1 RWRSCADSSSP
12 SRTTTGPSSSTN
24 RSNSWKKA
32 ASPRSPGVFA
42 TSSRPVDRPPL
53 TRHGRHR
60 PHHSNGAGHRITG
73 RDGYGVDQGGT
84 NVLLGDLC
92 AESCPSRTWNGLP
105 DTRGDSC
112 SPPRPTAPL
121 STHTPPPSGWTRTHV
136 YSSTTL
142 RNIRLIVTGGG
153 TGGHSYPALTT
164 VNALQRLLE
173 RAGHSLDVLWVG
185 AEDGLEARIAA
196 ENDIAFESVAVG
208 KVRRAANPIK
218 MLSRENVRDMANV
231 PRGVAQAR
239 SLISEFAPDVVLATG
254 GYVAVPVG

>member
-1 RWRSCADSSSP
+1 NGR
-12 SRTTTGPSSSTN
+12 
-24 RSNSWKKA
+24 
-32 ASPRSPGVFA
+32 PGV
-42 TSSRPVDRPPL
+42 R
-53 TRHGRHR
+53 
-60 PHHSNGAGHRITG
+60 
-73 RDGYGVDQGGT
+73 GG
-84 NVLLGDLC
+84 
-92 AESCPSRTWNGLP
+92 
-105 DTRGDSC
+105 SC
-112 SPPRPTAPL
+112 SPPQPTPPL

-153 TGGHSYPALTT
+153 TGGHTYPALTT
-164 VNALQRLLE
+164 VNALRALLE

-208 KVRRAANPIK
+208 KIRRAANPFK

-231 PRGVAQAR
+231 PRGAAQAR

-254 GYVAVPVG
+254 GYVAVPVGLAAALSCMPLVVLEQTARLRLAVKGLARPATSIAVSAPPPTLLLPDSARDRAVVTGNPVRPEVLSGRADRAP